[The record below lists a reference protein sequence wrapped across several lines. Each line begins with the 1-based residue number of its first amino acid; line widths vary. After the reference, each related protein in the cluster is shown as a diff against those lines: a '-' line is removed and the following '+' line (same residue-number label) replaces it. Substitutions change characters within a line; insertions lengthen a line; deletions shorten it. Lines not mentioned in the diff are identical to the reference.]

1 MWFMYPKQNSQS
13 SQFSSCNSILAF
25 ITMPSIF
32 QTVEMAS
39 LYNQPSV
46 LMIFCGFQ
54 GGQTHKGQMSQRA
67 RKLANLHPILMNPSK
82 KHRKSN
88 PLIKTFQLKIQN
100 QWKLMKKQANTKQQ
114 DSWQCCK
121 QKMKI
126 LPLNP
131 VNIQMIGQQHLIKI
145 KNTFLCRHFR
155 ILASSSSPYFC
166 IIHQPNS
173 YNLNLL

>member
-13 SQFSSCNSILAF
+13 SQCSSCNWILAF
-25 ITMPSIF
+25 LTMPSIF

-54 GGQTHKGQMSQRA
+54 RGQTHKGQMSQRA
-67 RKLANLHPILMNPSK
+67 RKLANLHPILINPSK
-82 KHRKSN
+82 QHRKSN
-88 PLIKTFQLKIQN
+88 PPIKTFRLKTQN
-100 QWKLMKKQANTKQQ
+100 QWKSMLKQANTKQQ
-114 DSWQCCK
+114 DSWQCYK

-131 VNIQMIGQQHLIKI
+131 VNIQIIGQQHLFKF
-145 KNTFLCRHFR
+145 KRSFLPS
-155 ILASSSSPYFC
+155 IP
-166 IIHQPNS
+166 IIGII
-173 YNLNLL
+173 